1 MSNMFNPPH
10 PGRIVKESMEHL
22 GLGVRGLARALHVSP
37 ATVQRIISGKAAISP
52 EMSIRL
58 ETVIG
63 SRADSWM
70 SMQTTYD
77 LWLVRQNFDT
87 SSLQSLRQS

>member
-10 PGRIVKESMEHL
+10 PGGIVKESMEHL
-22 GLGVRGLARALHVSP
+22 GLGIRSLAKALNVSP
-37 ATVQRIISGKAAISP
+37 ATVQRIIAGKAAISP

-63 SRADSWM
+63 STADTWM
-70 SMQTTYD
+70 HMQTAYD
-77 LWLVRQNFDT
+77 LWQVRQNFDT
-87 SSLQSLRQS
+87 SSLQPLRSL